1 MGKPETTL
9 EIPLEIS
16 DVSGQKG
23 LLCGQCAYRQHGG

>member
-16 DVSGQKG
+16 DVSEN
-23 LLCGQCAYRQHGG
+23 CGQCAYQWVSGFTK